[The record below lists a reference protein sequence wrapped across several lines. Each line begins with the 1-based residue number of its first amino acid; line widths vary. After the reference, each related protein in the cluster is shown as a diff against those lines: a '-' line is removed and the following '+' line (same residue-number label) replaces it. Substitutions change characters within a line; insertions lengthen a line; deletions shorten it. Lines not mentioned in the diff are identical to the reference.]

1 MDITLKWY
9 LRPETPYITPA
20 LIAHPIFSDKCK
32 MECSRKSGYAFF
44 DKKLTEK
51 LTFINTDFDYIIQH
65 KNYKFRL
72 TCTNLDN
79 NTTIF
84 TSFFTIKDCTVN
96 YDDSIITVTPE
107 IDTPESTIL
116 KNWDKEYK
124 LTEIGAEIAAGDTT
138 FYPVYQ
144 FYMAGDDTVYNVN
157 HNMIVFPQSASSTV
171 SNEVFT
177 KYCWQPQAIFL
188 SVEWLNMGANVG
200 GDFAGILKRGNG
212 LRYDGYLFDIHNQ
225 NNYITFH
232 AELALQDD
240 DIVFNFNFLQTVL
253 FNGVT
258 YTFDCKTKKYDTDD
272 LNSYGVVN
280 IADDSQQWCYLA
292 KGGLVMMRLVTAKN
306 AETDSDLTPLLQGDI
321 VDNSNFVSVV
331 NINYFKPQNHVFE
344 FLTGFNTTTTPNE
357 YYSKEL
363 NAYFTKPVTAF
374 APIFQSV
381 WGFTSFWL
389 QSSYFDR
396 FTFFQKSISI
406 SDNYKLT
413 SVIEKLTQKADNTI
427 NAFSFDSTI
436 NSLYLSHITNYKK
449 INYTV
454 AATAGTI
461 TLKKI
466 LDFLQDV
473 LKMFWFVDNSELK
486 IYSYGYFVD
495 GYFYQN
501 SWNLRQLTN
510 LQNDQKIDLGQ
521 NTVTYRNTD
530 NPVAIDFEFPNTPIH
545 PDWTDYKTITFNSV
559 LCSESERQ
567 TVNIFADTDLEGIIY
582 NPTAFNDDGFVLLE
596 IVNGF
601 ISLPRL
607 SLKNIQHIWFG
618 FDCVDS
624 YKLED
629 NTNVIILEKYKKHIR
644 EQTIKFNIKDF
655 DFDTQKFN
663 GIVTSAGVSIIET
676 VKFAFYENPCSLE
689 ITAVL

>member
-9 LRPETPYITPA
+9 LRPETPNITPA
-20 LIAHPIFSDKCK
+20 LIAHPIFSDKLK
-32 MECSRKSGYAFF
+32 IECFRKSGYAFF

-84 TSFFTIKDCTVN
+84 TSFFTIKDCTIN

-107 IDTPESTIL
+107 IDTPESKIL

-138 FYPVYQ
+138 FHPVYQ
-144 FYMAGDDTVYNVN
+144 FYMAGDDTVYNVD
-157 HNMIVFPQSASSTV
+157 HNMVVFPQSASSTV

-212 LRYDGYLFDIHNQ
+212 LRYDGNLFDMHDT
-225 NNYITFH
+225 NNYITFS

-240 DIVFNFNFLQTVL
+240 DIVFNFHFLQTVL
-253 FNGVT
+253 HNGVT
-258 YTFDCKTKKYDTDD
+258 YTFDGKTKKYDTDD
-272 LNSYGVVN
+272 LNSGGVVN
-280 IADDSQQWCYLA
+280 IADESQQWCYLY

-321 VDNSNFVSVV
+321 VDNSNFASVV
-331 NINYFKPQNHVFE
+331 KIDYFKPQNHVFE

-363 NAYFTKPVTAF
+363 NAYFTKPLTAF

-413 SVIEKLTQKADNTI
+413 SIIEKLTQKADNTI

-436 NSLYLSHITNYKK
+436 NNLYLSHITNYKK

-473 LKMFWFVDNSELK
+473 LKMFWFVENSELK
-486 IYSYGYFVD
+486 IYSYGFFVD

-567 TVNIFADTDLEGIIY
+567 TVTIFADTDLEGILY
-582 NPTAFNDDGFVLLE
+582 NPTAFADDGFVLLA
-596 IVNGF
+596 IVGGF

-607 SLKNIQHIWFG
+607 SLKNIQNIWFG

-629 NTNVIILEKYKKHIR
+629 NTSVIILEKYKKHIR

>member
-157 HNMIVFPQSASSTV
+157 HNMVVFPQSASSTV

-188 SVEWLNMGANVG
+188 SVEWLNTGANVG

-212 LRYDGYLFDIHNQ
+212 LRYDGYLFDIHDQ
-225 NNYITFH
+225 NNYITFRS
-232 AELALQDD
+232 ELALQDD
-240 DIVFNFNFLQTVL
+240 DIVFNFYLLQTVL
-253 FNGVT
+253 YNGVT
-258 YTFDCKTKKYDTDD
+258 YTFDGKQQYYNTDD
-272 LNSYGVVN
+272 LNSEGVVN

-321 VDNSNFVSVV
+321 VDNSNFASVV
-331 NINYFKPQNHVFE
+331 NIDYFNPQNHVFE
-344 FLTGFNTTTTPNE
+344 FDTSFMTSTTPNE

-363 NAYFTKPVTAF
+363 NAYFTKPLTAF

-389 QSSYFDR
+389 HSSYFDR
-396 FTFFQKSISI
+396 FTFFQKNISI

-436 NSLYLSHITNYKK
+436 NFLYLSHITNYKK

-466 LDFLQDV
+466 LDFLQNV

-567 TVNIFADTDLEGIIY
+567 TVNIFADTDLEGVLY
-582 NPTAFNDDGFVLLE
+582 NPTAFSDDGFVLLA
-596 IVNGF
+596 IVGGF

-607 SLKNIQHIWFG
+607 SLKNIQNIWFG

-629 NTNVIILEKYKKHIR
+629 NTSVIVLEKYKKHIR